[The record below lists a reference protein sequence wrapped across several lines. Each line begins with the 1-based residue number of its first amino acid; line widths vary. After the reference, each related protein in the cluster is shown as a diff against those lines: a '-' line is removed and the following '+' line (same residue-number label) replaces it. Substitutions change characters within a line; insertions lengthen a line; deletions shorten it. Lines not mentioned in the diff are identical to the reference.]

1 MSIADKV
8 LTSGRVSVDRVRNNI
23 YSFIFSGEYKKR
35 FYVYSIN
42 GVLLFSGIISSADTV
57 DLSFLSVGIFMLKID
72 DMEKFI
78 EISL

>member
-8 LTSGRVSVDRVRNNI
+8 LISGIVSVDRVRNNI